1 MLELDRRDASVVQ
14 PAVLGVAVSRTA
26 ALSTSRATWL
36 AGLGACLLVLAI
48 LALWIDLPV
57 AQFIK
62 GRGLSGEL
70 RRLVRLSEAFGWG
83 GTVGIIILLAALLD
97 PRGWRVAWRL
107 AICSYGAGITADGI
121 KLLIGRLRPAHAN
134 LAGSVSETFAAWLP
148 AWRAESLGLD
158 YGHNL
163 QSFPSGHAATAAGL
177 AVALAFLY
185 PRARWLFVA
194 FAVLASLQRVEAQ
207 SHFVSDVLAG
217 AALGCLLGALCDIP
231 GPLQR
236 WLLRKESRPGVANNS
251 I

>member
-1 MLELDRRDASVVQ
+1 MLELDRRDASVRQ
-14 PAVLGVAVSRTA
+14 PAVNAVAPARTPSITA
-26 ALSTSRATWL
+26 ASTSRAAWL
-36 AGLGACLLVLAI
+36 AGLSAGLLVLAI

-107 AICSYGAGITADGI
+107 AICSFGAGLTADAI
-121 KLLIGRLRPAHAN
+121 KLLIGRLRPAHAD
-134 LAGSVSETFAAWLP
+134 LAGSASETFAAWLP

-185 PRARWLFVA
+185 PRARWLFAA

-207 SHFVSDVLAG
+207 SHFVSDVVAG
-217 AALGCLLGALCDIP
+217 AALGCLLGALCELP
-231 GPLQR
+231 GPLAR
-236 WLLRKESRPGVANNS
+236 WLRRCEGEMVH
-251 I
+251 